1 MQKVYATIG
10 KDKYRT
16 VVKSETNQILADEP
30 AGVGGK
36 DLGFSPDEL
45 LASALAACTAI
56 TLRMYADRKQYPL
69 ESVEVTVT
77 VEWNK
82 STNSTDFTKML
93 KFKGDL
99 NEEEL
104 GRLKDISHKC
114 PTHRALQ
121 NPMTIVTEIATGY

>member
-1 MQKVYATIG
+1 MQKVYAMIG

-16 VVKSETNQILADEP
+16 IIKSETNHIIADEP

-45 LASALAACTAI
+45 LASSLAACTAI
-56 TLRMYADRKQYPL
+56 TLRMYADRKQYQL
-69 ESVEVTVT
+69 DSVEVTVS

-82 STNSTDFTKML
+82 TTSTTNFRKVL
-93 KFKGDL
+93 KFNGNL

-104 GRLKDISHKC
+104 GRLKDISDKC
-114 PTHRALQ
+114 PTHRAMQ
-121 NPMTIVTEIATGY
+121 NPMTITTELANSY